1 MFGPPAGDIGW
12 VRLPGVLDG
21 NGRPAHEWGVTACP
35 GVYFTGVPWLSARR
49 SGLVTG
55 VEHDAPRIAGLVMAR
70 CRRRRIRRHRGSLD
84 LRSRRSSDLSLP

>member
-70 CRRRRIRRHRGSLD
+70 CR
-84 LRSRRSSDLSLP
+84 